1 MGITSLDKR
10 HTARMETI
18 LKYKNE
24 NLDEVYQSLQ
34 NEFYN
39 DSILLNHRTYIEEN
53 NLGYGE
59 KPFHV
64 IWREIINS
72 QPKKFKF
79 LEIGV
84 YKGQVLSLVKLLS
97 DLKNKEC
104 EFYGVT
110 PLSNVGDKYSKKYDS
125 VDYALTIES
134 LFKKFNLE
142 FDLNTNIINGS
153 SVEEDVKNKIK
164 QLGIFDVVYIDGC
177 HDYDCV
183 VSDILLIKEITK
195 NGSYII
201 MDDASCYK
209 PINRI
214 GAHLGHSDVC
224 DAIKDYIENDNCF
237 EEVICVGHN
246 RVFRKIK

>member
-1 MGITSLDKR
+1 MINFFEQNK
-10 HTARMETI
+10 
-18 LKYKNE
+18 KN
-24 NLDEVYQSLQ
+24 NL
-34 NEFYN
+34 NEIYESFLNEYN
-39 DSILLNHRTYIEEN
+39 NDLTLINHRTYIEDN

-64 IWREIINS
+64 IWREIVNS

-110 PLSNVGDKYSKKYDS
+110 PLSNMGDKYLKKYDS

-142 FDLNTNIINGS
+142 FNLNTNIINGS
-153 SVEEDVKNKIK
+153 SVEDDIKNKVK

-177 HDYDCV
+177 HNYDCV

-224 DAIKDYIENDNCF
+224 NAIRDYIENDNCF

-246 RVFRKIK
+246 RVFKKIK

>member
-1 MGITSLDKR
+1 MINFF
-10 HTARMETI
+10 E
-18 LKYKNE
+18 KNKKN
-24 NLDEVYQSLQ
+24 NL
-34 NEFYN
+34 NEIYEFFLNEYN
-39 DSILLNHRTYIEEN
+39 NDLTLINHRTYIEDN

-64 IWREIINS
+64 IWREIVNS

-110 PLSNVGDKYSKKYDS
+110 PLSDVGDKYLKKYDD
-125 VDYALTIES
+125 VNYALTIES

-142 FDLNTNIINGS
+142 FNLNTNIINGS
-153 SVEEDVKNKIK
+153 SVEEDIKNKVK

-224 DAIKDYIENDNCF
+224 DAIRDYIENDNCF

-246 RVFRKIK
+246 RVFKRIK

>member
-1 MGITSLDKR
+1 MINFF
-10 HTARMETI
+10 E
-18 LKYKNE
+18 KNKKN
-24 NLDEVYQSLQ
+24 NL
-34 NEFYN
+34 NEIYEFFLNEYN
-39 DSILLNHRTYIEEN
+39 NDLTLINHRTYIEDN

-64 IWREIINS
+64 IWREIVNS

-110 PLSNVGDKYSKKYDS
+110 PLSDVGDKYLKKYDA
-125 VDYALTIES
+125 VNYALTIES

-142 FDLNTNIINGS
+142 FNLNTNIINGS
-153 SVEEDVKNKIK
+153 SVEEDIKNKVK

-177 HDYDCV
+177 HNYDCV

-224 DAIKDYIENDNCF
+224 DAIKDYIENDDCF

-246 RVFRKIK
+246 RVFKKIK

>member
-1 MGITSLDKR
+1 MINFFEQNK
-10 HTARMETI
+10 
-18 LKYKNE
+18 KN
-24 NLDEVYQSLQ
+24 NL
-34 NEFYN
+34 NEIYESFLNEYN
-39 DSILLNHRTYIEEN
+39 NDLTLINHRTYIEDN

-64 IWREIINS
+64 IWREIVNS

-110 PLSNVGDKYSKKYDS
+110 PLSNMGDKYLKKYDS
-125 VDYALTIES
+125 VDYALTIGS

-142 FDLNTNIINGS
+142 FNLNTNIINGS
-153 SVEEDVKNKIK
+153 SVEDDIKNKVK

-177 HDYDCV
+177 HNYDCV

-224 DAIKDYIENDNCF
+224 NAIRDYIENDNCF

-246 RVFRKIK
+246 RVFKKIK

>member
-1 MGITSLDKR
+1 MIDFF
-10 HTARMETI
+10 E
-18 LKYKNE
+18 KNKKN
-24 NLDEVYQSLQ
+24 NL
-34 NEFYN
+34 NEIYELFLNEYN
-39 DSILLNHRTYIEEN
+39 NDLTLINHRTYIEDN

-64 IWREIINS
+64 IWREIVNS

-110 PLSNVGDKYSKKYDS
+110 PLSNVGDKYSKNYDT
-125 VDYALTIES
+125 VDYVLIIES

-142 FDLNTNIINGS
+142 FNLNTNIINGS
-153 SVEEDVKNKIK
+153 SVEEGIKNKVK

-183 VSDILLIKEITK
+183 VSDILLMKEITK

-214 GAHLGHSDVC
+214 GAHLGHHDVC
-224 DAIKDYIENDNCF
+224 NAVRDHIENDNCF

-246 RVFRKIK
+246 RVFKKIK

>member
-1 MGITSLDKR
+1 
-10 HTARMETI
+10 METI

-24 NLDEVYQSLQ
+24 NLDEVYQNLL

-39 DSILLNHRTYIEEN
+39 DSILLNHRTHIEEN

-64 IWREIINS
+64 IWREIVNS

-97 DLKNKEC
+97 NLKNKEC

-110 PLSNVGDKYSKKYDS
+110 PLSNVGDKYSKIYDV
-125 VDYALTIES
+125 VDYSLTIET

-153 SVEEDVKNKIK
+153 SVEEDIKNKIK

-183 VSDILLIKEITK
+183 VSDILLIKEIT
-195 NGSYII
+195 N
-201 MDDASCYK
+201 
-209 PINRI
+209 
-214 GAHLGHSDVC
+214 
-224 DAIKDYIENDNCF
+224 IKKEFFFVQTFRLIF
-237 EEVICVGHN
+237 GICVP
-246 RVFRKIK
+246 ISML

>member
-1 MGITSLDKR
+1 MINFF
-10 HTARMETI
+10 E
-18 LKYKNE
+18 KNKKN
-24 NLDEVYQSLQ
+24 NL
-34 NEFYN
+34 NEIYEFFLNEYN
-39 DSILLNHRTYIEEN
+39 NDLTLINHRTYIEDN

-64 IWREIINS
+64 IWREIVNS

-110 PLSNVGDKYSKKYDS
+110 PLSDVGDKYLKKYDV
-125 VDYALTIES
+125 VDYSLTIET

-153 SVEEDVKNKIK
+153 SVEEDIKNKIK

-224 DAIKDYIENDNCF
+224 EAIRDYIENDNCF

-246 RVFRKIK
+246 RVFKRIIE

>member
-1 MGITSLDKR
+1 MINFFEQNK
-10 HTARMETI
+10 
-18 LKYKNE
+18 KN
-24 NLDEVYQSLQ
+24 NL
-34 NEFYN
+34 NEIYESFLNEYN
-39 DSILLNHRTYIEEN
+39 NDLTLINHRTYIEDN

-64 IWREIINS
+64 IWREIVNS

-110 PLSNVGDKYSKKYDS
+110 PLSNAGDKYLKKYDS

-142 FDLNTNIINGS
+142 FNLNTNIINGS
-153 SVEEDVKNKIK
+153 SVEEDIKNKVK

-177 HDYDCV
+177 HNYDCV

-224 DAIKDYIENDNCF
+224 NAIRDYIENDNCF

-246 RVFRKIK
+246 RVFKKIK

>member
-1 MGITSLDKR
+1 
-10 HTARMETI
+10 METI

-24 NLDEVYQSLQ
+24 NLDEVYQSLL

-64 IWREIINS
+64 IWREIVNS
-72 QPKKFKF
+72 QPEKFKF

-195 NGSYII
+195 NDERNDGNVEINNEIMKDMTNII
-201 MDDASCYK
+201 KEIAKHKY
-209 PINRI
+209 
-214 GAHLGHSDVC
+214 
-224 DAIKDYIENDNCF
+224 
-237 EEVICVGHN
+237 
-246 RVFRKIK
+246 